1 MIVQLAKQSD
11 NMLYDITQMVE
22 GVSWSGSMES
32 VARTADVA
40 IVNAPY
46 DRNIFSLPR
55 PITGDY
61 ITLTT
66 GSGEIFTGRIYGIE
80 KTSEYGTV
88 TVNCIDN
95 LQYLLKSK
103 GRYNFK
109 NTTAEAIT
117 AKVLADVQFPMG
129 DLIVT
134 GIHLKSMLC
143 QNDTIYDII
152 TNAYAHAHK
161 VTGKPYQCKLVEGR
175 LSVIESG
182 GIVSGYKLSD
192 DLNITKTSFTESTEN
207 IVNKVKIYDSKGQQ
221 VGEVTDQESIKTYG
235 LFTDI
240 CEVEEG
246 VNLDM
251 MARTMILPPE
261 QALSLEAIGDMNCVS
276 GYGVTV
282 EDSSTGMRGVYM
294 IMSDKHEFKSGVH
307 TMQLELKFMYIDETQ
322 G

>member
-1 MIVQLAKQSD
+1 
-11 NMLYDITQMVE
+11 MVE
-22 GVSWSGSMES
+22 DVSWSGSLES

-40 IVNAPY
+40 IINAPY
-46 DRNIFSLPR
+46 DCNISSLPR

-61 ITLTT
+61 ITLAM

-117 AKVLADVQFPMG
+117 TKVLADIQFPMG
-129 DLIVT
+129 DLIIT
-134 GIHLKSMLC
+134 GINIKSMLC
-143 QNDTIYDII
+143 QSDTVYDII

-161 VTGKPYQCKLVEGR
+161 VTGKSYQCKLVEGK
-175 LSVIESG
+175 LSVLERG
-182 GIVSGYKLSD
+182 GIVSGYRLSD
-192 DLNITKTSFTESTEN
+192 ELNITKTSFTESTES
-207 IVNKVKIYDSKGQQ
+207 IVNKVKIYDKKGQQ
-221 VGEVTDQESIKTYG
+221 VGEVTDEESIKTYG

-240 CEVEEG
+240 YEVEDG
-246 VNLDM
+246 INPNM
-251 MARTMILPPE
+251 MAKTMLYPPE
-261 QALSLEAIGDMNCVS
+261 QTLSLEAIGDMNCIS

-282 EDSSTGMRGVYM
+282 EDGSTGMRGVYM
-294 IMSDKHEFKSGVH
+294 IKSDNHEFKGDIH
-307 TMQLELKFMYIDETQ
+307 TMQLELDFMYVE
-322 G
+322 